1 MVPPGAGRN
10 MQIYARACD
19 YSCRME
25 STDIVFS
32 ALTMISGEALHYT
45 TFKFER
51 RLARMDQR
59 WERIDWHAIVK

>member
-1 MVPPGAGRN
+1 MFGKN
-10 MQIYARACD
+10 FQIYTSTISYID
-19 YSCRME
+19 YSCRIE

-59 WERIDWHAIVK
+59 WERID